1 MTLALNTSHAL
12 YTNITDFI
20 AVDGGALKD
29 LKNPSRT
36 FAVNAAASFGT
47 GALGAHLRTTYGGYT
62 AQGASISPAISA
74 ALISQAVT
82 VLAVFN
88 NIPATGQG
96 GYVFGSTTG
105 NTYLMNIDVGP
116 AGAGPST
123 GYTNSANYDSTVVL
137 NNGPHMLGI
146 SKAAGDTLN
155 MQLAVDGVFKTT
167 QNTGYTSDGGSFD
180 YLGGYPGQGSLGADF
195 VYVVKFNKV
204 LTQAEQA
211 DLYASLGANNTFGLL
226 LPPAVVTTIN
236 ATVGNAAASS
246 PNATITSSG
255 LTTVACAVGNI
266 SATCPAASV
275 ATLLMTDY
283 IINNTGTRRAAQ
295 AVSYSWFPGGR
306 IGSFV
311 GIAPLEGAGTTDSNG
326 RLVPGITRAT
336 GVLLTCVRN
345 ADATAD
351 DVYYEAF
358 A

>member
-1 MTLALNTSHAL
+1 MTLALDTSHPL
-12 YTNITDFI
+12 YGNITDFI
-20 AVDGGALKD
+20 CVDGGALKD

-36 FAVNAAASFGT
+36 FAVNAAASLGA

-62 AQGASISPAISA
+62 AQGASFSPAISEV
-74 ALISQAVT
+74 LVSQAVT
-82 VLAVFN
+82 ILAVFN

-96 GYVFGSTTG
+96 GQVFGSTTG

-116 AGAGPST
+116 TGAGPST
-123 GYTNSANYDSTVVL
+123 GYSNSSNYDNTVVL

-155 MQLAVDGVFKTT
+155 MQLAVDGVFKTL

-180 YLGGYPGQGSLGADF
+180 YLGGYPGQGSLGADY
-195 VYVVKFNKV
+195 VYVVKFNKA
-204 LTQAEQA
+204 LSQAEQA
-211 DLYASLGANNTFGLL
+211 NLYASLGANNTFGLL

-236 ATVGNAAASS
+236 ATV
-246 PNATITSSG
+246 TSSG